1 MNRAVSSYSDV
12 SSIDEETLL
21 QQELSRLQR
30 QYRIMEN
37 ERKQK
42 CLNARLT
49 METQQDALK
58 QLDSEMQDIQ
68 VVMRRASSKKNR
80 DQDRENFGDLRQYM
94 DGQDEYSRLITS
106 EVEEIQSIDRQIS
119 EIEEKINAQHRNMG
133 GVHASHQRHVT
144 TQHTIRVFENRLNKT
159 TREFND
165 CLAQNAKLREQ
176 IQHLR
181 SQRAVFDSIHKRLYK
196 DLTSKKREQMEL
208 IEQTTMAFD
217 QRDEAE
223 QKMSALKD
231 RNQKDLAQYN
241 MEYKELMRQLDHDET
256 LKKFLLDK
264 AQERWELAEAVS
276 NERKKSFEL
285 KAERQA
291 EKVLKEYLNAFKDIR
306 KITGETQNTKLV
318 ERFIEMEDQNFTMY
332 NYMNE
337 ISNQL
342 ECENDKIRMLE
353 NQTLIYK
360 ADSEQV
366 LDEKKSERNI
376 LQDRLKQQSVT
387 CSKLNESLK
396 RQGDLLFNLKMGVK
410 KIFSNCGCSTA
421 TIDNKLGN
429 QNDVNDQN
437 IMEYL
442 ATIEEMANDMLR
454 RHVIVNSSD
463 QDCLAMATVH
473 KVSDSPGPAPLA
485 DETPV
490 AHPEESKSSDSVVHD
505 ITNIR
510 KQAVKQMQ
518 IREKERALAAA
529 EKPQVHISGT
539 KNRKHKK

>member
-37 ERKQK
+37 ERKTK
-42 CLNARLT
+42 CVAARLT
-49 METQQDALK
+49 METQQAALE
-58 QLDSEMQDIQ
+58 QLDTEMQEIQ
-68 VVMRRASSKKNR
+68 VVMRRASSRKNR
-80 DQDRENFGDLRQYM
+80 NQDRENFGDLRKFM
-94 DGQDEYSRLITS
+94 EGQDEYSRLITGQ
-106 EVEEIQSIDRQIS
+106 EDEIQSLDREIS
-119 EIEEKINAQHRNMG
+119 EIEEKINCQHRNMG

-144 TQHTIRVFENRLNKT
+144 TQHTIRVFENRLNKA

-165 CLAQNAKLREQ
+165 CLAQNAKLREE

-181 SQRAVFDSIHKRLYK
+181 SQRAVFDNIHKRIYK
-196 DLTSKKREQMEL
+196 DLTSKKREQIEL

-276 NERKKSFEL
+276 NERKKSFEA
-285 KAERQA
+285 KSERVAEGT
-291 EKVLKEYLNAFKDIR
+291 LKEYLNAFKEIR

-318 ERFIEMEDQNFTMY
+318 ERFIQMEDQNFTMY

-342 ECENDKIRMLE
+342 EKETDLVRMIE
-353 NQTLIYK
+353 NQTSIHK
-360 ADSEQV
+360 ADSEQILDQKRAECEILRKKFNQRNMV
-366 LDEKKSERNI
+366 LENSKKE
-376 LQDRLKQQSVT
+376 L
-387 CSKLNESLK
+387 E
-396 RQGDLLFNLKMGVK
+396 RQGDLHYNLKKGIK
-410 KIFSNCGCSTA
+410 QIFENCGCSMEQ
-421 TIDNKLGN
+421 IENKLGD
-429 QNDVNDQN
+429 QSEVNDQN

-442 ATIEEMANDMLR
+442 AIIEEMANNMMR
-454 RHVIVNSSD
+454 RHIVVTSSE
-463 QDCLAMATVH
+463 DCLSQATVH
-473 KVSDSPGPAPLA
+473 KENDFTGAAPLP
-485 DETPV
+485 DEAPIV
-490 AHPEESKSSDSVVHD
+490 QIEESSSDSVVHD
-505 ITNIR
+505 IRNIR
-510 KQAVKQMQ
+510 KQAIEQMKV
-518 IREKERALAAA
+518 RERERILAIA
-529 EKPQVHISGT
+529 EKPQVHIKDT
-539 KNRKHKK
+539 KIKRKNKK